1 MENESAL
8 MSYFVELE
16 NDIFRSNFEKQGVP
30 QLKSKRMIIEIMAW
44 QTLMSNFTEKDY
56 SSKVQYD
63 MEHHVEPSLP
73 RNDLNSNYSPNFRSR
88 GLSDFQNL
96 RQQQSSD
103 ELCSDGDI

>member
-30 QLKSKRMIIEIMAW
+30 QLKSNRMMTEIMAW
-44 QTLMSNFTEKDY
+44 QILMSILTVKDY

-63 MEHHVEPSLP
+63 MEHHVEPSFP
-73 RNDLNSNYSPNFRSR
+73 P
-88 GLSDFQNL
+88 Q
-96 RQQQSSD
+96 
-103 ELCSDGDI
+103 